1 MNVDGVITSIANQ
14 LVEVLKVPVEMAWKA
29 GIEYTKLK
37 GMINVFTYFV
47 GLLSFII
54 MSYFLWV
61 VVLEIV
67 NQYKND
73 PKTGDYELA
82 YLGGAVLNVLIAI
95 ITSGIIA
102 VSYSFIKNI
111 FMVLYPESM
120 MIYNIIEKV
129 L

>member
-37 GMINVFTYFV
+37 GMINVSVYSI
-47 GLLSFII
+47 GLLVFII

-61 VVLEIV
+61 VIFQKVK
-67 NQYKND
+67 QYKNEND
-73 PKTGDYELA
+73 GDYELA
-82 YLGGAVLNVLIAI
+82 YLGGAVLNILIAV
-95 ITSGIIA
+95 ITSGIIG